1 MMRLQEKLANLRTI
15 LQELDEERADAV
27 RRFNAISQRFQ
38 TITHAHAHICEA
50 IKQLEAQQRGE
61 AE

>member
-1 MMRLQEKLANLRTI
+1 MRLEEKLANLRTI
-15 LQELDEERADAV
+15 RAELDEERADAE
-27 RRFNAISQRFQ
+27 RRFKAISQRSH

-50 IKQLEAQQRGE
+50 IKQLEEQQKGD